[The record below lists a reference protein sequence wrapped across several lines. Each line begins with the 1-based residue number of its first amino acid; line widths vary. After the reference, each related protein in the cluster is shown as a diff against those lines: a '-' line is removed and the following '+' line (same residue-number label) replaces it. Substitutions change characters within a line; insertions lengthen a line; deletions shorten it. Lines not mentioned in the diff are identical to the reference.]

1 MAQET
6 GRQGQRPQGQREEKK
21 QEGPA
26 RQTGQYE
33 CKTCRR
39 SFASQ
44 NELRQH
50 EESEHSGQSKN

>member
-6 GRQGQRPQGQREEKK
+6 GRQGQRPQGQREERK

-26 RQTGQYE
+26 RQTWQYE